1 MIAPFTQDEIN
12 REILV
17 VTTDVEEISR
27 RLEASLAGAER
38 EADREVR
45 RIEGALVAMQ
55 SRLRA
60 RQVMARSA

>member
-1 MIAPFTQDEIN
+1 MIATFTQDEIN

-27 RLEASLAGAER
+27 RLEASLAGVERTTDR
-38 EADREVR
+38 EAR
-45 RIEGALVAMQ
+45 RLEGALVATQ

-60 RQVMARSA
+60 RQVTARTA